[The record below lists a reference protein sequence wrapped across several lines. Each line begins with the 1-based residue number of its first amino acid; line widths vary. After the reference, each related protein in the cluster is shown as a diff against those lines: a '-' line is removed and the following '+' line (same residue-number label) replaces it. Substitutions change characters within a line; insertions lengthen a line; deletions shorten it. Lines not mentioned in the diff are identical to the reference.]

1 MNSEQE
7 LLPNGFLRENQEK
20 LNNFLVLGVVAY
32 DLVEETG
39 KMTFRYSKYLLIVF
53 LLLELTVMRP

>member
-32 DLVEETG
+32 ALVEETG
-39 KMTFRYSKYLLIVF
+39 KMTDTQSIC
-53 LLLELTVMRP
+53 